1 MRRFARLAGRLR
13 RAFAP
18 GTPVPGLG
26 PGASVPA
33 EAWDSHA
40 AFMAVREGEGHE
52 RLKAQWR
59 MAQQLPAA
67 AGGQGLSGLCACCGI
82 LTRLGDPAVPS
93 SFDVREGL
101 ACAGCRLN
109 ARMRQ
114 ALGLLVEGF
123 DPATARLYLTEQAS
137 PGFVWLQQRYA
148 LARGSEFGLDAGR
161 RERLTGWFHA
171 LGGKGELVEAD
182 VTRLPDA
189 DGLLDAI
196 GSFDVLEHVP
206 DYRAALR
213 EFARVLVPGGRLVL
227 TVPFLET
234 EAETRVRARLR
245 ADGSVEHLLPPE
257 IHGDPVSG
265 GVLCYYHFGWDLLGA
280 LREAGFRRAEWV
292 RSFAP
297 ELGFYGLW
305 ALRARR

>member
-1 MRRFARLAGRLR
+1 MTRFARFAGWLR
-13 RAFAP
+13 RALAP

-26 PGASVPA
+26 PGAAVPA
-33 EAWDSHA
+33 ECWDSHA
-40 AFMAVREGEGHE
+40 AFMAVREGDGHE
-52 RLKAQWR
+52 RLKAQWV
-59 MAQQLPAA
+59 MGQQLPAA
-67 AGGQGLSGLCACCGI
+67 GAGRGLSGLCACCGG
-82 LTRLGDPAVPS
+82 LTRFGDPAQPA

-101 ACAGCRLN
+101 ACAGCGLN
-109 ARMRQ
+109 ARMRH
-114 ALGLLVEGF
+114 ALALLVEGL
-123 DPATARLYLTEQAS
+123 DPATARIYLTEQAS

-148 LARGSEFGLDAGR
+148 HASGSEFGLDVER
-161 RERLTGWFHA
+161 RARLTGWFHA
-171 LGGKGELVEAD
+171 LGGKGELREAD

-189 DGLLDAI
+189 EAVLDAI

-206 DYRAALR
+206 DYHAALR
-213 EFARVLVPGGRLVL
+213 EFARVLRPGGRLVL

-234 EAETRVRARLR
+234 EAGTLVRARLR
-245 ADGSVEHLLPPE
+245 EDGGVEHLLPPE

-265 GVLCYYHFGWDLLGA
+265 GVLCYYHFGWDLLDA

-297 ELGFYGLW
+297 ELGHYGLW